1 MVILRAAGVATI
13 VGVGAVLAMVGPLGF
28 GPAPEPASSP
38 AFDAWRT
45 LVTADTVSPVTAGPA
60 DLSLAWT
67 GADGRPVRLVVKA
80 PADGDASRTVTVGPV
95 APGDDARPAFRA
107 ALDHARQ
114 IGARR
119 IVAPKGRYL
128 FRTMEPG
135 DKGHLWIH
143 DLKDV
148 TIDGQGST
156 LVFGNPGDGL
166 RISAATRVK
175 LTHMSLDY
183 AMPTWS
189 TGKISVVNG
198 DKSLALDNASA
209 GAAAAPIAQVSG
221 FDPQTRTWP
230 SDGPRLFFGKKNP
243 EPSLVG
249 ANRRASPQFRNSAN
263 GQEVAVKLHHYE
275 GSAIDVY
282 DGLAGPSSDLTF
294 EDVHVLTATGTGF
307 KIKMRGRGL
316 AIVDSSVAPDPA
328 SGRMLS
334 AEYDAIH
341 VAATGGDVLIRG
353 NRIRGQGDDAM
364 NVRSPIYVVD
374 PAAAG
379 GSSVNLSDTAQTIAP
394 GDAVAFFDGNGNYL
408 FKAVVRDR
416 SATAGENVDLAL
428 DRPLPDGPPPRYARD
443 LALTSSRYAVVDND
457 VSGCECHGLLAQ
469 VPNGLV
475 RNNRFTDLRFNAIRL
490 LTSLEPWRE
499 GTGAFNVIVEQNT
512 ITRTGPDSSLPVPW
526 GAINVYGLK
535 GSALLGNSVNAD
547 IIIRDNTITNV
558 AQACFMVT
566 SSRGVTVTNNKCD
579 KTQRLGDNSD
589 LGDPVRETLRKAK
602 YLARA
607 SYERVTQP

>member
-1 MVILRAAGVATI
+1 MVILRAVGMAT
-13 VGVGAVLAMVGPLGF
+13 VVVMGAVLAIVRPPGSGV
-28 GPAPEPASSP
+28 APEPPDSP

-45 LVTADTVSPVTAGPA
+45 MVTAETVSPAVAGPA
-60 DLSLAWT
+60 DLSLDWT
-67 GADGRPVRLVVKA
+67 GADGRHVRLVVNA
-80 PADGDASRTVTVGPV
+80 PAAGDASRTVTVGPV
-95 APGDDARPAFRA
+95 APGEDARPAFRA
-107 ALDHARQ
+107 ALDRARQ
-114 IGARR
+114 TGARR

-175 LTHMSLDY
+175 LTHLSLDY

-189 TGKISVVNG
+189 TGEISVVNG
-198 DKSLALDNASA
+198 DKSLSLDNAPP
-209 GAAAAPIAQVSG
+209 GAAPPIAQVSG
-221 FDPQTRTWP
+221 FDPRTRTWT
-230 SDGPRLFFGKKNP
+230 SNGPRLFFGQKNP

-249 ANRRASPQFRNSAN
+249 PNRRASPQFRNSAD
-263 GQEVAVKLHHYE
+263 GQRVVVKLHRYE

-282 DGLAGPSSDLTF
+282 DGLAGASSDLTF

-364 NVRSPIYVVD
+364 NLRSPIYPIERAD
-374 PAAAG
+374 AG
-379 GSSVNLSDTAQTIAP
+379 ASSVSLSDTAQTVAP
-394 GDAVAFFDGNGNYL
+394 GDAVAFFDRDGNYL
-408 FKAVVRDR
+408 FKAGVSSR
-416 SATAGENVDLAL
+416 SATEGANVELGL
-428 DRPLPDGPPPRYARD
+428 DRPVPADASPRYARD

-475 RNNRFTDLRFNAIRL
+475 RDNRFTDLRFNAIRL

-512 ITRTGPDSSLPVPW
+512 ITRTGPDSALPVPW

-535 GSALLGNSVNAD
+535 GSALLSNPVNSD
-547 IIIRDNTITNV
+547 IIIRDNTITDV
-558 AQACFMVT
+558 AQDCFMVT
-566 SSRGVTVTNNKCD
+566 SSRSVTVTNNKCD
-579 KTQRLGDNSD
+579 KTQRLSDNSEWR
-589 LGDPVRETLRKAK
+589 DPVRETLRKAK
-602 YLARA
+602 FLVRA